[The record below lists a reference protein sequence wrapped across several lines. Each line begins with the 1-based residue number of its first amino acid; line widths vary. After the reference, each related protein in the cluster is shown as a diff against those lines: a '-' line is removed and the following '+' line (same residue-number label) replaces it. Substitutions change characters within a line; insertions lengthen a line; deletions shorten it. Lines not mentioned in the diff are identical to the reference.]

1 MRLRL
6 TELGNHWRASSRDG
20 KAKSQKE
27 LCFDNNVRSTE
38 YRVGIER
45 VYALRVLHIV
55 YINHLRRPLGLDL
68 RRPLGLDLRHLL
80 PLRRL
85 ETESW
90 PLPRFLFSLFWASP

>member
-68 RRPLGLDLRHLL
+68 RHLL